1 MRSPP
6 IRFDMKPFFLLL
18 TASVFASCATTKP
31 VPAADAGAATGKKAK
46 SHKVAKNESKPKPY
60 PLKTCL
66 VTGDGLDD
74 MDERVT
80 TVYMG
85 QTFEF
90 CCKPCLKKFNKNPE
104 KYLKALEKANG

>member
-1 MRSPP
+1 
-6 IRFDMKPFFLLL
+6 MKPLLL
-18 TASVFASCATTKP
+18 LAAVFAFASCATKP
-31 VPAADAGAATGKKAK
+31 PSTPEITEAAGTKAK
-46 SHKVAKNESKPKPY
+46 SKKVATKEPKPKAY

-74 MDERVT
+74 MDERVS

-90 CCKPCLKKFNKNPE
+90 CCKPCVKKFNKNPQ
-104 KYLKALEKANG
+104 KYLKALGKANR

>member
-1 MRSPP
+1 
-6 IRFDMKPFFLLL
+6 MKPALLL
-18 TASVFASCATTKP
+18 AAVFAFASCATK
-31 VPAADAGAATGKKAK
+31 PAAPVEVADTKAK
-46 SHKVAKNESKPKPY
+46 SKKVAKKEPKPQAY

-90 CCKPCLKKFNKNPE
+90 CCKPCLKKFNKNPG
-104 KYLKALEKANG
+104 KYVKALEKANR

>member
-1 MRSPP
+1 
-6 IRFDMKPFFLLL
+6 MKAILLFLLSL
-18 TASVFASCATTKP
+18 GLVSCATKP
-31 VPAADAGAATGKKAK
+31 PATTDPKPTSK
-46 SHKVAKNESKPKPY
+46 KVAKKEPKPKPY

-80 TVYMG
+80 TVYQG

-90 CCKPCLKKFNKNPE
+90 CCKPCLKKFNKNPA
-104 KYLKALEKANG
+104 KFVKALEKAKG

>member
-1 MRSPP
+1 
-6 IRFDMKPFFLLL
+6 MKKPALLFSAFAAL
-18 TASVFASCATTKP
+18 ALASCASKAPSTAEAT
-31 VPAADAGAATGKKAK
+31 PAGKKAVSK
-46 SHKVAKNESKPKPY
+46 KVAKNEPKPKAY

-74 MDERVT
+74 MDERVS

-104 KYLKALEKANG
+104 KFLKELEKTNR

>member
-1 MRSPP
+1 
-6 IRFDMKPFFLLL
+6 MKPVFLLI
-18 TASVFASCATTKP
+18 ASIALASCAAKAP
-31 VPAADAGAATGKKAK
+31 EAAAATPESAARSK
-46 SHKVAKNESKPKPY
+46 KVAKKEPKPKSY

-80 TVYMG
+80 TVYEG

-90 CCKPCLKKFNKNPE
+90 CCKPCLKKFNKNPG
-104 KYLKALEKANG
+104 KYVKALAKASG